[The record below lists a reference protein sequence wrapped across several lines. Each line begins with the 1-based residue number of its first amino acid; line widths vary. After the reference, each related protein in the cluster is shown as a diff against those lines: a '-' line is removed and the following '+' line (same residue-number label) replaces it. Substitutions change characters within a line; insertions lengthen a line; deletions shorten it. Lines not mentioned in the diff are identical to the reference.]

1 MLNWKTLN
9 SSDIKSLFNISKT
22 WQTTRKNCWKIV
34 DSFYPSNSI
43 IPKNCSMLYSE
54 IENNVPP
61 SSYDHQLSLCR
72 PVLPAIELCLCIPH
86 SNVTLEKYF
95 SQTSLIKK
103 TLWRQLNNQFER
115 SLTYQNQRTILQYFS
130 QGTCPRMCTSLV
142 QNQGTQ
148 QGKCK
153 VSKKGLTDSLN
164 FLSTSSEA
172 DALVKRV

>member
-1 MLNWKTLN
+1 MILNRSLILAKHDKQLVKTVE
-9 SSDIKSLFNISKT
+9 KSLTAFT
-22 WQTTRKNCWKIV
+22 RQTASFRKIV
-34 DSFYPSNSI
+34 QCSIRKLKTMYHHHHMITNYP
-43 IPKNCSMLYSE
+43 Y
-54 IENNVPP
+54 
-61 SSYDHQLSLCR
+61 CR

-115 SLTYQNQRTILQYFS
+115 SLTYQNQQTILQYFS

>member
-1 MLNWKTLN
+1 MILNRSLILAKHDKQLVKTIEKLLTAFTRQTA
-9 SSDIKSLFNISKT
+9 SS
-22 WQTTRKNCWKIV
+22 WKIV
-34 DSFYPSNSI
+34 QCSILKLKTVYHHHHMITNYP
-43 IPKNCSMLYSE
+43 Y
-54 IENNVPP
+54 
-61 SSYDHQLSLCR
+61 CR

-142 QNQGTQ
+142 QNQET
-148 QGKCK
+148 
-153 VSKKGLTDSLN
+153 
-164 FLSTSSEA
+164 
-172 DALVKRV
+172 